1 VFLGY
6 SNIHKRLKC
15 LNVSTGRVYISRDVV
30 FDENIFPFAKH
41 HPNARAK
48 LQSEILLLPSSL
60 LASEQLH
67 NGVNILDEP
76 VANNPNPA
84 NQFSRVCEDVQLANM
99 DGSNTE
105 ADSAPVSAPGLI
117 SSRAIVGVPAPAPIR
132 VNPPSPAWLD
142 SMAREFGPSEDL
154 VGSGATW
161 HHLLAPNPE
170 DDSSI
175 PSAPSWSSVPT
186 IDARGQNIEEIS
198 PTPAPTPAMTS
209 AAAGAV
215 GQSPP
220 PERPHT
226 RLHDGICRPRVYTD
240 GTICYNMHAS
250 IDEPLNLV
258 ATLGDENWKKVMDA
272 EYDALMKNKTWHLV
286 PPQKG
291 NNVIDCKWV
300 YKIKRREDGSLDK
313 YKAQLVAKCFKQQYG
328 IDYEETFSPVIK
340 PTTIRVILSQA
351 ISQGWTMRQLDV
363 QNIFLHGFLEE
374 DVYMRQPP
382 GYEDKTLPH
391 YICKLDK
398 VLYGLKQSPRA
409 WYARLSAKLLEL
421 GFKILKVDN
430 SLFYLRDKDVT
441 MCILVYVDDIIMT
454 SSKSHAVIA
463 LLQNLGSDFA
473 LKDLGDLH
481 YFLGIEV
488 NKVND
493 GIVLS

>member
-1 VFLGY
+1 
-6 SNIHKRLKC
+6 
-15 LNVSTGRVYISRDVV
+15 
-30 FDENIFPFAKH
+30 
-41 HPNARAK
+41 
-48 LQSEILLLPSSL
+48 
-60 LASEQLH
+60 
-67 NGVNILDEP
+67 
-76 VANNPNPA
+76 
-84 NQFSRVCEDVQLANM
+84 
-99 DGSNTE
+99 
-105 ADSAPVSAPGLI
+105 
-117 SSRAIVGVPAPAPIR
+117 
-132 VNPPSPAWLD
+132 
-142 SMAREFGPSEDL
+142 
-154 VGSGATW
+154 
-161 HHLLAPNPE
+161 
-170 DDSSI
+170 
-175 PSAPSWSSVPT
+175 VPT

-313 YKAQLVAKCFKQQYG
+313 YKAQLVAKGFKQQYG

-363 QNIFLHGFLEE
+363 QNTFLHGFLEE